1 MIVRVA
7 GFVMFVG
14 AIAIIACMYRVWRGP
29 TAVDRVLALDLIGMW
44 TLALIAVGSLFSSVF
59 FYSDALLLI
68 GLIVYV
74 GTIASARYIERTT
87 AKRGDHG

>member
-7 GFVMFVG
+7 DFVMFVG
-14 AIAIIACMYRVWRGP
+14 AIAIVVCMYRVWRGP

-44 TLALIAVGSLFSSVF
+44 TLALIAVGSLFSNVF

-74 GTIASARYIERTT
+74 GTIASARYIERT
-87 AKRGDHG
+87 AVERGDH